1 MDAPNLEAIMKI
13 KLHLDITDDS
23 GVCESIALG
32 TTDMEATPSIATL
45 GLSSANGKAILSQLQ
60 MQVVSAQIAAINA
73 QHRLCPICQSQRQ
86 RWISAE
92 FEFVQS
98 QLAAT
103 LPYARS
109 AKILGLLLPV
119 AAGNAVS
126 TVREHL
132 LANGRPVDIQSLQST
147 PSEFSRPE
155 DVLNMTSVGLDSGYV
170 RHCDPD
176 GKQDFEVVAGCAIRA
191 DLGQRNIAF
200 VRTIDDHA
208 NQRIKAL
215 LAPFNTSA
223 DNMEVFTNGDNQLRM
238 AAIHFAGVKTYFG
251 LVSPAPKSQQAQPG
265 CPQQRTTCQLK
276 HADHDRL
283 SELVEPPRHARAAH
297 D

>member
-1 MDAPNLEAIMKI
+1 
-13 KLHLDITDDS
+13 
-23 GVCESIALG
+23 
-32 TTDMEATPSIATL
+32 
-45 GLSSANGKAILSQLQ
+45 

-147 PSEFSRPE
+147 PSEVSRPE

-215 LAPFNTSA
+215 LAPFSTSA

-238 AAIHFAGVKTYFG
+238 AAIHFAGVKTHFG

-265 CPQQRTTCQLK
+265 CPQQRTACHLK

-283 SELVEPPRHARAAH
+283 SELVDATPPCARSTRLMPDWPARPPAMPKAPCSRPLDKMLAVIGSRKRTRRTPPLPPCHCPAPPEPWRIS
-297 D
+297 